1 MKLMGLNPAAHW
13 ASWFLTSFIY
23 VVIVM
28 AIYAT
33 LCGIKASD
41 NGAALDKTSPSLFFM
56 FLLCYGVSIIS
67 FCFMISVFTQ
77 NGKR

>member
-13 ASWFLTSFIY
+13 TSWFLTSFIY

-33 LCGIKASD
+33 LCGVDASGTVTAVGAGSADITATTVNGLTAVCKVTVKAVEPPVE
-41 NGAALDKTSPSLFFM
+41 G
-56 FLLCYGVSIIS
+56 
-67 FCFMISVFTQ
+67 
-77 NGKR
+77 